1 MKTETADFFA
11 PGAAPGAT
19 PGATLGAT
27 SGAPLLLRTGDARRV
42 LAEFPEA
49 SVDCCLTS
57 PPYWGQRDYGDK
69 GGGGIG
75 REKEPE
81 AYVAALLETFAEVR
95 RVLTPRGSLWLN
107 LGDVYRRK
115 RLLGLPWRVA
125 LALGDEQGWILR
137 NAVVWNKLKG
147 GPDTAG
153 DRLRN
158 HHEMLFHLVRQAD
171 YHYDLDAIRNAPRR
185 AKVVDGAVVSATGV
199 TGVRY
204 RRQIELSTAL
214 SEAEKA
220 AALAALERALAEL
233 QAGRLADFR
242 MVLRG
247 RQRATHSDQASV
259 SGRARELRDKG
270 FYLLRYHPK
279 GSKPGDV
286 WEILPEDTQ
295 GRDGHFAAF
304 PEDLCRTPILATCP
318 PGGVVLDPFCG
329 TGTALKVAREL
340 GRHAV
345 GIDISKDYIKQ
356 ARKRLAG

>member
-1 MKTETADFFA
+1 M
-11 PGAAPGAT
+11 
-19 PGATLGAT
+19 
-27 SGAPLLLRTGDARRV
+27 LLRSGDAGRL
-42 LAEFPEA
+42 LARFPEA
-49 SVDCCLTS
+49 SIDCCLTS
-57 PPYWGQRDYGDK
+57 PPYWNHRDYGA
-69 GGGGIG
+69 GGIG
-75 REKEPE
+75 REKTPE
-81 AYVAALLETFAEVR
+81 AYVAALLSVFSEVR
-95 RVLTPRGSLWLN
+95 RVLKPRGSLWLN
-107 LGDVYRRK
+107 LGDAYRGK

-147 GPDTAG
+147 GPDTAR
-153 DRLRN
+153 DRLRS

-171 YHYDLDAIRNAPRR
+171 YHYDLDAIRNAPRKT
-185 AKVVDGAVVSATGV
+185 KVVGGAVVSATGV

-220 AALAALERALAEL
+220 AALQALEGALAEL
-233 QAGRLADFR
+233 RAGKLSDFR

-247 RQRATHSDQASV
+247 RQRATHSDQVSV

-286 WEILPEDTQ
+286 WEILPEDSQ
-295 GRDGHFAAF
+295 ARGHGRDGHFAAF

-318 PGGVVLDPFCG
+318 PGGVLLDPFCG
-329 TGTALKVAREL
+329 SGTALKVALEL
-340 GRHAV
+340 ERRAV
-345 GIDISKDYIKQ
+345 GIDISKDYIAQ
-356 ARKRLAG
+356 ARRRLRR

>member
-1 MKTETADFFA
+1 MKTSAAAFF
-11 PGAAPGAT
+11 
-19 PGATLGAT
+19 T
-27 SGAPLLLRTGDARRV
+27 SDRPLLLCQGEARRV
-42 LAEFPEA
+42 LARFPES

-57 PPYWGQRDYGDK
+57 PPYWGQRDYGA
-69 GGGGIG
+69 GGIG
-75 REKEPE
+75 REQTPE
-81 AYVAALLETFAEVR
+81 AYVAALLDIFQAVA
-95 RVLTPRGSLWLN
+95 RVLKPEGSLWLN
-107 LGDVYRRK
+107 LGDAYRQK

-147 GPDTAG
+147 GPDTAR

-158 HHEMLFHLVRQAD
+158 HHEMVFHFVRQAD
-171 YHYDLDAIRNAPRR
+171 YRYDLDAIRNAPRAAR
-185 AKVVDGAVVSATGV
+185 VVGGAVVSATGV

-220 AALAALERALAEL
+220 AALAALEGELAALRD
-233 QAGRLADFR
+233 GRLSDFR

-247 RQRATHSDQASV
+247 QQRATHSDRASV

-270 FYLLRYHPK
+270 FYVLRYHPK

-286 WEILPEDTQ
+286 WEILPEDSQGRAQ

-304 PEDLCRTPILATCP
+304 PEDLCRLPILATCP
-318 PGGVVLDPFCG
+318 PGGILLDPFCG
-329 TGTALKVAREL
+329 SGTALKVAREL
-340 GRHAV
+340 DRRAV
-345 GIDISKDYIKQ
+345 GIDISPDYLKQ
-356 ARKRLAG
+356 ARRRLKR